1 MVDTSD
7 VGLIPGDVY
16 CVGLGVFSFIWML
29 STLLNSTALW
39 SVVVVSWT
47 RITLVT
53 FFFSYRSRHVRKWLM
68 VLSLLLLS
76 RISWKCWHDHLFCLC
91 IAYMSLCCPSISQV
105 TLTTLILLISLN
117 PISSVSPISHP
128 HTLWT
133 QYLVPVR
140 CFFYSL
146 ALQREEKD
154 WFWLLSHGSTIF
166 GFSTFSF
173 ISLGSRDQ

>member
-1 MVDTSD
+1 
-7 VGLIPGDVY
+7 
-16 CVGLGVFSFIWML
+16 ML
-29 STLLNSTALW
+29 CLEQALLLH
-39 SVVVVSWT
+39 
-47 RITLVT
+47 
-53 FFFSYRSRHVRKWLM
+53 FFSYRSRLVGKWLM
-68 VLSLLLLS
+68 MLSLLFLS
-76 RISWKCWHDHLFCLC
+76 HISWKCWHGHLFCLC
-91 IAYMSLCCPSISQV
+91 IAYMSLCCTSISQV
-105 TLTTLILLISLN
+105 ILTTQIPLISLN
-117 PISSVSPISHP
+117 PIKVFSLVSHP

-173 ISLGSRDQ
+173 ISLGRRDQLLVEGLGRTCDKSSWLKGLK